1 MHALHPKQTKN
12 QCQWLPCGTEDIAW
26 NGPLLSSHI
35 RIKTPQGF
43 CCESTG
49 TTPWKKK
56 TFQQIPAKPRTQQF
70 SQWVHGLTC
79 KNIMDS
85 VRCSTSGWPVNCR
98 TIGLNARER
107 PENLQ
112 LLSPQVSTGLWMR
125 ENGANHC
132 QALAAKERKW
142 AESQHLPLMRLECT
156 PCSH

>member
-1 MHALHPKQTKN
+1 MSMAAMWHRGHCLKWALVVISYQNKNTPRLLLWKHWNHTMEKNRTKQ
-12 QCQWLPCGTEDIAW
+12 
-26 NGPLLSSHI
+26 
-35 RIKTPQGF
+35 
-43 CCESTG
+43 
-49 TTPWKKK
+49 KKP
-56 TFQQIPAKPRTQQF
+56 FQQIPAKPWTLQF

-107 PENLQ
+107 SENLQ

-132 QALAAKERKW
+132 QALAAKGRKW
-142 AESQHLPLMRLECT
+142 TESQHLPLMRLECA